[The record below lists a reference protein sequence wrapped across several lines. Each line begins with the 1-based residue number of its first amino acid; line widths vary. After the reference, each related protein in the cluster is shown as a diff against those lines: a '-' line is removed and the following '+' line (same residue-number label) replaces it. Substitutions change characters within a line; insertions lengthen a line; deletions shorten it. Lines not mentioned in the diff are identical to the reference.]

1 MQIIGIA
8 RGNIE
13 KTLGHSKH
21 NKRRQIDYLL
31 FQSKGATLPDQDLE
45 HVISLLSHSSDSPII
60 YNFFYLQIL

>member
-1 MQIIGIA
+1 MGTLIPSMQIIGIA

-31 FQSKGATLPDQDLE
+31 FQSKGATLPDQDLNM
-45 HVISLLSHSSDSPII
+45 LSVYCHIP
-60 YNFFYLQIL
+60 QTHP